1 MYPRKKNYRNTI
13 VVLIGLMMTSS
24 FLTAQNE
31 IGLQL
36 YTFRNQIPKDIP
48 GMLEKISKMGIR
60 ELEGGGTYGLS
71 VDSFKALLKK
81 K

>member
-48 GMLEKISKMGIR
+48 GMLEKNQQDGYQ
-60 ELEGGGTYGLS
+60 GT
-71 VDSFKALLKK
+71 
-81 K
+81 